1 MLFGNPGFPSGG
13 PKIEKPLLWVTVP
26 GEPGIW
32 EGVLLIQS
40 RKDALA
46 EASNSLVTEKE
57 ISTNGATEGE
67 SVGNNVWR
75 VGELN
80 GEAVDN
86 INTMLRDNGVNPP
99 NIPDYIIYL
108 CYTFYS
114 TSEQNTKLFFGS
126 DYEARTWLNGT
137 RIHQNEGY
145 YFRHDYQTFLPI
157 TLKQGKNVL
166 LITVANNEGGDWA
179 VYFGFAPDT
188 EYTTIPPWDINEDG
202 EVNILDL
209 VIISKHLGES
219 QPANPRADVDS
230 NGIVNILDIVIVANA
245 MQN

>member
-1 MLFGNPGFPSGG
+1 M
-13 PKIEKPLLWVTVP
+13 
-26 GEPGIW
+26 
-32 EGVLLIQS
+32 LLIQS
-40 RKDALA
+40 RKDLLLA

-99 NIPDYIIYL
+99 NIPDYAHLFMLYFL
-108 CYTFYS
+108 FYQR
-114 TSEQNTKLFFGS
+114 TRIQNCFSEATMKQERG
-126 DYEARTWLNGT
+126 LNGT

-145 YFRHDYQTFLPI
+145 YFRHPNYQTFLPI

-166 LITVANNEGGDWA
+166 LITVD
-179 VYFGFAPDT
+179 
-188 EYTTIPPWDINEDG
+188 
-202 EVNILDL
+202 
-209 VIISKHLGES
+209 
-219 QPANPRADVDS
+219 
-230 NGIVNILDIVIVANA
+230 
-245 MQN
+245 